1 MSPAHPLGRRFF
13 TPHFRLLPLVNELPL
28 SAGARVTLTRCLR
41 RAQKTGNGD
50 ALEGEALFWTT
61 PQTLAQETG
70 LSLPTQRRRLKE
82 LRAAG
87 FLRWRLVDQG
97 KALPNGA
104 PAEVSS
110 TVFYVQ
116 VRALETSLRVGT
128 ELASVGLREGGGVD
142 QFDQPGVINLINPP
156 PLSDPQNRSNSDDP
170 QTLSLSVNH
179 RLKLTTDLRSDAR
192 ATPGPLAGPASGGG
206 GGSGS
211 NESESE
217 RQSETGAIFE
227 AWWERIGAPHQLL
240 RAGSTATDVRAA
252 IASSLARGFSARD
265 LLDVVEAASDRR
277 IGGAYK
283 IHDET
288 PWEFCQR
295 KEVFGKALFGGGCLE
310 KLLASARR
318 CREADQ
324 KRADAAAR
332 MAHERPAAASC
343 GVDRPIGETDAHG
356 PASWQQRPTAE
367 TLRAELDAAL
377 RARTGIRRRA

>member
-128 ELASVGLREGGGVD
+128 ELA
-142 QFDQPGVINLINPP
+142 
-156 PLSDPQNRSNSDDP
+156 
-170 QTLSLSVNH
+170 
-179 RLKLTTDLRSDAR
+179 
-192 ATPGPLAGPASGGG
+192 
-206 GGSGS
+206 
-211 NESESE
+211 
-217 RQSETGAIFE
+217 
-227 AWWERIGAPHQLL
+227 
-240 RAGSTATDVRAA
+240 
-252 IASSLARGFSARD
+252 
-265 LLDVVEAASDRR
+265 
-277 IGGAYK
+277 
-283 IHDET
+283 
-288 PWEFCQR
+288 
-295 KEVFGKALFGGGCLE
+295 
-310 KLLASARR
+310 
-318 CREADQ
+318 
-324 KRADAAAR
+324 
-332 MAHERPAAASC
+332 
-343 GVDRPIGETDAHG
+343 
-356 PASWQQRPTAE
+356 
-367 TLRAELDAAL
+367 
-377 RARTGIRRRA
+377 